1 MKTQF
6 FNSKFLLVASVII
19 FSLLFSSCGEGNKD
33 LARKNAEKAVAADIK
48 VVTKGALDKLS
59 LGFGSMVMDL
69 TMNSNEQDSLFV
81 APLMPFVKKE
91 LRTMDEKALHQIAK
105 DKTTRY
111 KFIGSTLLKNKD
123 TIVTSVN
130 AKYKAAGALVNAAIE
145 IFETTTNS
153 TK

>member
-1 MKTQF
+1 
-6 FNSKFLLVASVII
+6 
-19 FSLLFSSCGEGNKD
+19 
-33 LARKNAEKAVAADIK
+33 
-48 VVTKGALDKLS
+48 
-59 LGFGSMVMDL
+59 
-69 TMNSNEQDSLFV
+69 MNSNEQDSLFV

-91 LRTMDEKALHQIAK
+91 LRTMDEKALQQIAK

>member
-1 MKTQF
+1 
-6 FNSKFLLVASVII
+6 
-19 FSLLFSSCGEGNKD
+19 
-33 LARKNAEKAVAADIK
+33 
-48 VVTKGALDKLS
+48 
-59 LGFGSMVMDL
+59 
-69 TMNSNEQDSLFV
+69 
-81 APLMPFVKKE
+81 
-91 LRTMDEKALHQIAK
+91 MDEKALHQIAK

>member
-91 LRTMDEKALHQIAK
+91 LRTMDEKALQQIAK

-123 TIVTSVN
+123 VIVTSVSD
-130 AKYKAAGALVNAAIE
+130 KYKAAGALVNAAIE
-145 IFETTTNS
+145 IYENS
-153 TK
+153 TSTAK

>member
-123 TIVTSVN
+123 TIVTSIA

-145 IFETTTNS
+145 IFETSTNS